1 MNITRFDPD
10 LIHLELLGDD
20 ERGYDFLSDE
30 VLLELKRFASDHG
43 VLSVYADLG
52 EGAASALTRYKNQV
66 KALRDAREAEWDH
79 EQKQHFDAL
88 TEEVGELLE
97 KLFQEPRGKGI
108 ALFVAPG
115 RLLVKKGKLDHE
127 LLRVFHLPDAP
138 RDEVSWGNTP
148 ALTQILLQQDE
159 HPPTGVV
166 LFDRETLRFFL
177 YYMGE
182 AAEYSV
188 KLDNPDT
195 VPLTKAHSWHGYG
208 THNHHQWQEEHYKR
222 YLHQAAIA
230 VGKLADKAGWKWLV
244 LASPDEQEAKH
255 LGERLSAQWAERLI
269 GTLALPMTANL
280 NELRDAV
287 APVVSAAEKQEEQ
300 ETLDAWINELERP
313 NGRAVAGLA
322 DTVEAVQEYRVLHFI
337 ADCDFHHAGW
347 QCRSCGSLMADLQDE
362 APSACPYCSSTELE
376 ERADIVGDLA
386 LQVINS
392 GGHAEIVRDEENRQR
407 VNTHGQ
413 IGGLLRY

>member
-10 LIHLELLGDD
+10 LIRLELLGDD
-20 ERGYDFLSDE
+20 ERGYDFLDPE
-30 VLLELKRFASDHG
+30 TLLELKRFGSEQG
-43 VLSVYADLG
+43 VLSVYAELN
-52 EGAASALTRYKNQV
+52 EGAAAALIRYKNQV
-66 KALRDAREAEWDH
+66 KALREAREAEWDH
-79 EQKQHFDAL
+79 ERKRQFDAL
-88 TEEVGELLE
+88 TEDVAERLE
-97 KLFQEPRGKGI
+97 KLFHEPRGKGI

-127 LLRVFHLPDAP
+127 WLRVFHLPDAP
-138 RDEVSWGNTP
+138 RSEVSWGNTP
-148 ALTQILLQQDE
+148 DLTQLLLQQDE
-159 HPPTGVV
+159 HPATGVV
-166 LFDRETLRFFL
+166 LFDRESLRFFL

-182 AAEYSV
+182 AAEYSIG
-188 KLDNPDT
+188 LDNPDRL
-195 VPLTKAHSWHGYG
+195 PLTKAHSWHGYG
-208 THNHHQWQEEHYKR
+208 SHNHQQWQEEHYKR

-244 LASPDEQEAKH
+244 LASADEREAKH
-255 LGERLSAQWAERLI
+255 LGERLSSQWAERLI

-280 NELRDAV
+280 NQLRDAV
-287 APVVSAAEKQEEQ
+287 APVIFAAEKQEEQ

-313 NGRAVAGLA
+313 DGRAVAGLA

-337 ADCDFHHAGW
+337 AECDFHHAGW
-347 QCRSCGSLMADLQDE
+347 QCRSCGSLVADLRDE
-362 APSACPYCSSTELE
+362 APQACPYCSATELE

-386 LQVINS
+386 LQVIDS

-407 VNTHGQ
+407 VGTNGR